1 MNKTIEKPKPEQVV
15 PFEDVHFRRA
25 GGKPSV
31 AVLEKPTPMND
42 ANYRHSHQLPNPE
55 ETLSFEHLAENYDIT
70 DEIRLTPKS
79 SSSGPEGT
87 VYYDSDDDHLWVA
100 TE

>member
-1 MNKTIEKPKPEQVV
+1 MKPTTEKARLEQVV
-15 PFEDVHFRRA
+15 PFEDVRFRRS

-31 AVLEKPTPMND
+31 VVEEPTPMND
-42 ANYRHSHQLPNPE
+42 ADYRDNCQLPNPE
-55 ETLSFEHLAENYDIT
+55 QVLSFEHLIDRHSVG

-87 VYYDSDDDHLWVA
+87 VYYDSDDDHLYVGK
-100 TE
+100 E